1 MIGNKFELR
10 LFLYLKI
17 KSGYYSPFGMNIVT
31 QGVLMVERL
40 INICGIRAYLYS
52 NIYQVLILDILVLVE
67 IIIGFID

>member
-52 NIYQVLILDILVLVE
+52 NIY
-67 IIIGFID
+67 